1 MAGFLQN
8 ARRGPVTARAVP
20 KEGGLIGYGPRFT
33 EVGRLLGRQ
42 LVKILRRANPGA
54 IPVEQPSRFELI
66 INLQTAKAIGV
77 EIPPNFVLHADK
89 LIE

>member
-1 MAGFLQN
+1 LAGFLQN
-8 ARRGPVTARAVP
+8 ARHGPVTARAVP

-33 EVGRLLGRQ
+33 EVGRQ